1 MMRSDPSD
9 DSRALAPSVAIA
21 SPASASPASDPPPR
35 RLTISLSQRTLWL
48 AAGVALAS
56 LVVALLVT
64 QAFSALLL
72 IFLAITLA
80 ETIRPLVARLERL
93 HIPRPVG
100 ALLIYLVLVILFV
113 GLGWLLFA
121 PLVAQINDFIRSL
134 PDYFAQAQKWANEAQ
149 QALLAN
155 DPLSAIIDGL
165 AAQLAAS
172 LQAATPALLRF
183 PLTLL
188 SGAFGILLSVVVIIT
203 MSIFWLMSAG
213 KLREFVL
220 SLAPE
225 ARRASGGLV
234 FTELGQTLGGW
245 VRGTLVAM
253 LLIGLLTTFGLW
265 LLGVPHALLLGIVAG
280 LLELIPYLG
289 PWISG
294 AVAVLVAL
302 VAVDPLKALEVVV
315 LFIIIQEIEGNLVQ
329 PLVMSWAVHIDP
341 LLVLIAIVVGAE
353 ALGLVGAVIAV
364 PVAGMAQVL
373 TQRVVAPA
381 IRRTTAENTAAS
393 SPAPVET
400 SDPVLPAPAPGES
413 PPD

>member
-1 MMRSDPSD
+1 MRMRSDPLD
-9 DSRALAPSVAIA
+9 DELTS
-21 SPASASPASDPPPR
+21 PPR

-48 AAGVALAS
+48 AAGVALVA
-56 LVVALLVT
+56 LVVVLLVA
-64 QAFSALLL
+64 QALSALLL

-80 ETIRPLVARLERL
+80 ETIRPLAARLERL
-93 HIPRPVG
+93 RIPRPLG
-100 ALLIYLVLVILFV
+100 ALLIYLVLAALFV
-113 GLGWLLFA
+113 GIGWLLFE
-121 PLVAQINDFIRSL
+121 PLVAQINEFIRSL
-134 PDYFAQAQKWANEAQ
+134 PHYLAQARQWAQDAQ

-155 DPLSAIIDGL
+155 DPLSALIDGL

-213 KLREFVL
+213 KLREFAL

-225 ARRASGGLV
+225 SRRANGGLV
-234 FTELGQTLGGW
+234 FTELGRTLGGW

-253 LLIGLLTTFGLW
+253 VLIGLLTALGLW

-302 VAVDPLKALEVVV
+302 VAVDPFKALQVVV

-364 PVAGMAQVL
+364 PVAGMAQVI
-373 TQRVVAPA
+373 TQRLIAPA
-381 IRRTTAENTAAS
+381 IRRMTRAGEAAPTGA
-393 SPAPVET
+393 SPP
-400 SDPVLPAPAPGES
+400 LPSRAAPADNDS
-413 PPD
+413 PH